1 MERAVIKSILANAE
15 LSDDAKLEQI
25 MNLNGAD
32 ITREKDT
39 AKQIKADLEAA
50 NSKLAGFSDYDR
62 IKTELDAERAKN
74 AAYADHDAIVA
85 ERDALKAEK
94 EERIFDDR
102 FDKVMG
108 SNKFKND
115 FTRDGVKKM
124 FRDELSKEENKEKK
138 DDEILKS
145 LVTGHETEYFDSPVK
160 LNMTPHNP
168 GAKAPNE
175 IDEIIATKYKDN
187 PWIN

>member
-1 MERAVIKSILANAE
+1 MERAEIKSILANAE

-25 MNLNGAD
+25 MSLNGAD
-32 ITREKDT
+32 ITREKNA
-39 AKQIKADLEAA
+39 AKQLKTDLEAA
-50 NSKLAGFSDYDR
+50 NSKLESYDR
-62 IKTELDAERAKN
+62 IKNELDAERAKN

-138 DDEILKS
+138 DEEIMQS

-168 GAKAPNE
+168 DAKAPNE